1 MHLRRSAPVF
11 GDSSMQFLFEPFN
24 LTARSTVIG
33 QSMLEA
39 SARVAEIGH
48 GTILGNRYSRIYRY
62 GYSKWIASL

>member
-1 MHLRRSAPVF
+1 
-11 GDSSMQFLFEPFN
+11 MQFLFEPFN